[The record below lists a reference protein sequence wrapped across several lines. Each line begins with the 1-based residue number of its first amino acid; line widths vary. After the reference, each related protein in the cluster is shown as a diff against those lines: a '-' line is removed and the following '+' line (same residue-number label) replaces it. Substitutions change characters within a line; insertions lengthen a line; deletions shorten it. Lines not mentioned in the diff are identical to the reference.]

1 MIPQPSLVSSE
12 LAEAALSCVPLARA
26 RELATW
32 VGSGREL
39 TSSGVLRPAAAAEAC
54 RVLGIELPPGRL
66 RTAKDVP
73 ELMRDWEVA
82 VTAGFIEP
90 GASRVYAAG
99 DLADLGPAN
108 AERVLRSWVWSA
120 SGQLGLPYDPCAGC
134 LTVLHELSV
143 AGGPVPM
150 ADLEEAVR
158 SLSEAGEAG
167 AVAGAPCPDCG
178 EVHDVLSFAGLLGI
192 DDDDDDGDHADF
204 SWEHTE
210 AAVAWLVSFGAA
222 ATGPSATPGGSVRL
236 TPLGRMLAESVFSGC
251 APAPEDGAGT
261 LVTVISVL
269 PPKIATEMARPWL
282 AERSPVDAVRE
293 LLGYAES
300 ADPDQRM
307 VALALAREIGPA
319 AAQAWRESAGR
330 PGFGAY
336 ARRWLAGQGEPVA
349 EDPRDEAW
357 LTVEAMS
364 LASAAVPPEL
374 VPLVFGAAVQHAA
387 TSDVA
392 ETLALMNASG
402 HPDAARLVESV
413 ASLTGLRVPESLAGT
428 DVYQL
433 KITLRGVSKPP
444 VWRRVL
450 VPASM
455 TLDLLHEVILR
466 AMGWGGGH
474 LHVFSDGWREYGS
487 PDAELGHADE
497 RWVTVADLLS
507 GPGGTVTYTYDFGD
521 DWEHGI
527 LLEKILPA
535 GPGAAYPVCVA
546 GKGACPPEDCGGA
559 WGYAELKKILADPDH
574 EQHEEMLEWLGLD
587 DAAEF
592 DPAEFSVDEVNER
605 LTVLR

>member
-1 MIPQPSLVSSE
+1 
-12 LAEAALSCVPLARA
+12 
-26 RELATW
+26 
-32 VGSGREL
+32 
-39 TSSGVLRPAAAAEAC
+39 
-54 RVLGIELPPGRL
+54 
-66 RTAKDVP
+66 
-73 ELMRDWEVA
+73 MRDWEVA

-90 GASRVYAAG
+90 VTSRVYAAD

-120 SGQLGLPYDPCAGC
+120 SARLGLPYDPCAGC
-134 LTVLHELSV
+134 LTVLHKLSL
-143 AGGPVPM
+143 AGRPVGM
-150 ADLEEAVR
+150 ADLEDAVR
-158 SLSEAGEAG
+158 SVSQAGEAG

-178 EVHDVLSFAGLLGI
+178 EVHDVLPFGSLLGI
-192 DDDDDDGDHADF
+192 DDDDDYDGA
-204 SWEHTE
+204 SSAREHTE
-210 AAVAWLVSFGAA
+210 AAVAGLVSFGVA
-222 ATGPSATPGGSVRL
+222 ATGPGVMTGGSVRL

-251 APAPEDGAGT
+251 APAPDDDAGT

-269 PPKIATEMARPWL
+269 PPKIAAAMSGPWL
-282 AERSPVDAVRE
+282 AVRSPVDAVRE
-293 LLGYAES
+293 LLAYAES
-300 ADPDQRM
+300 GEPGQRM

-319 AAQAWRESAGR
+319 AVQAWRESAGK

-336 ARRWLAGQGEPVA
+336 ARRWLADQGEPVA

-374 VPLVFGAAVQHAA
+374 VPVVFGAALQHA
-387 TSDVA
+387 TGSDVA
-392 ETLALMNASG
+392 ETLTLMNASG

-413 ASLTGLRVPESLAGT
+413 ASLTGPRAPESLAGT
-428 DVYQL
+428 DVCQL
-433 KITLRGVSKPP
+433 KITLRGASKPP

-466 AMGWGGGH
+466 AMGWDGGH
-474 LHVFSDGWREYGS
+474 LHVFSDGWREFGS
-487 PDAELGHADE
+487 PGAELGYADE
-497 RWVTVADLLS
+497 RRVTVADLLS
-507 GPGGTVTYTYDFGD
+507 GPGGKVTYTYDFGD
-521 DWEHGI
+521 DWEHVI
-527 LLEKILPA
+527 LLETILPA

-546 GKGACPPEDCGGA
+546 GKGACPPEDCGGQ
-559 WGYAELKKILADPDH
+559 WGYAELKEILADRDH

-605 LTVLR
+605 LAVLR